1 MVFAADRYRIRLPPG
16 SGYRIGRLGADAGAA
31 AQILP
36 HARQL
41 WRETQDPASPHRYT
55 HDYYLKA
62 WAFAEPKRKADFVLL
77 DEAQDSNPVVAHLPG
92 RPAHRGRRLGPGV
105 LGRRIVR

>member
-1 MVFAADRYRIRLPPG
+1 MSTPRPEPSPTVVFAADRYWIRLPPG

-41 WRETQDPASPHRYT
+41 WRETQAPHGA
-55 HDYYLKA
+55 L
-62 WAFAEPKRKADFVLL
+62 
-77 DEAQDSNPVVAHLPG
+77 
-92 RPAHRGRRLGPGV
+92 RRMPY
-105 LGRRIVR
+105 